1 MMSRWSKAKVTVN
14 FPLYILYALDTR
26 TGTHVGIYMKHLL
39 THIKKRELDIEN
51 VFKHVQA
58 DFQELYCLYLM
69 CIYIWILY
77 LWKSFVKEHND
88 QLCFVLFVFF

>member
-1 MMSRWSKAKVTVN
+1 MVKSKSNCK
-14 FPLYILYALDTR
+14 LSSIISILYALDTR

-58 DFQELYCLYLM
+58 DFQELYSLYLM

-77 LWKSFVKEHND
+77 LWKAFVKEHND
-88 QLCFVLFVFF
+88 QLCFFFVFFF